1 MPALTQQ
8 EIARLARVSQA
19 TVSRVL
25 NNDPR
30 VNEGAR
36 KRVLEAI
43 RAHDYVPNARAQSLR
58 SKHSG
63 VIGLVVHRKPEDLEQ
78 DPFFCPLIVSILRVS
93 AERGYH
99 LCVDTDRHSRSRRSI
114 HEELLR
120 SQRVDGLLLVESR
133 DYDERIE
140 RLVAEDAPFVLIGRY
155 GRNDNL
161 LSVDND
167 NVVAGRMVTEKLVA
181 DGHQRIAYIGGPK
194 GVNVSEDRREGYLQ
208 ALDAHNLSMRWVEY
222 GDFTAEGGR
231 RAMRRLLSL
240 PHRPDA
246 VVAVDDVTAAAAM
259 QVALEYGLHVPED
272 IAFVGF
278 NNSSFCSYLEPPL
291 TSVSIN
297 VSSLARTATEM
308 LIDLIEG
315 HAGRPQRCIVPCHI
329 VLRGSTRQSTSNP
342 SPSNGG
348 LTRNEI

>member
-1 MPALTQQ
+1 MPGLTQL

-30 VNEGAR
+30 VNEAAR
-36 KRVLEAI
+36 KRVLEVI
-43 RAHDYVPNARAQSLR
+43 RAHNYVPNARAQSLR
-58 SKHSG
+58 SQHSG
-63 VIGLVVHRKPEDLEQ
+63 VIGLVVHRKPEELEQ

-99 LCVDTDRHSRSRRSI
+99 LCVDTDRNVRSRRPI

-120 SQRVDGLLLVESR
+120 SHRVDGLILVESR

-140 RLVAEDAPFVLIGRY
+140 RLVAEEAPFVLIGRY
-155 GRNDNL
+155 GRTENL

-167 NVVAGRMVTEKLVA
+167 NRAAGRMVTEKLIS
-181 DGHQRIAYIGGPK
+181 DGHRRIAYIGGPK
-194 GVNVSEDRREGYLQ
+194 GVNVSEDRLTGYLEALQ
-208 ALDAHNLSMRWVEY
+208 ANAVPFQAVEY
-222 GDFTAEGGR
+222 GNFTAEGGR
-231 RAMRRLLSL
+231 QAMKRLLSL
-240 PHRPDA
+240 PTPPDA

-259 QVALEYGLHVPED
+259 QVALENGLHVPED

-297 VSSLARTATEM
+297 ISSLARTATEM

-315 HAGRPQRCIVPCHI
+315 HAGRPQHCIVPCHI
-329 VLRGSTRQSTSNP
+329 VLRGSTRQSVPTLKDFNRHV
-342 SPSNGG
+342 
-348 LTRNEI
+348 TQ